1 MSDDLALGNGDNLF
15 GRRQREGI
23 IRLFYAGDVHG
34 SRLCWKKFVNAA
46 AHYPADALIM
56 GGDLTGKA
64 LVPIVRGGD
73 GSCCA
78 RVIGEERVARTAEEL
93 DQMRQAISTGGMY
106 PLVVDEE
113 EALRLEA
120 DPARRD
126 QVFEQALLDELRLWV
141 GLADERLADSDAR
154 AYVIPGNDDPWS
166 IDEVLAGGESVV
178 ACDQRIEIVGCH
190 EMVSF
195 GYSNRTPWKTP
206 RELDEDEIYA
216 RLRHLADQ
224 LEKPE
229 RAIFNV
235 HVPPWESSL
244 DTAFEVDEELRY
256 VTRGGRPH
264 EVPTGSRAVRQV
276 IEETQPVL
284 SLHGH
289 IHESKGTTKI
299 GRTVAI
305 NPGSDYGSGH
315 LDGCLVHLEPERV
328 IGQYLVS
335 G

>member
-1 MSDDLALGNGDNLF
+1 MF
-15 GRRQREGI
+15 RRRQQESI

-64 LVPIVRGGD
+64 LVPIVRLGEGVYR
-73 GSCCA
+73 A
-78 RVIGEERVARTAEEL
+78 RVIGEEREARTAEEL
-93 DQMRQAISTGGMY
+93 DQLQQAISTNGMY
-106 PLVVDEE
+106 SLILDED
-113 EALRLEA
+113 EAARLER
-120 DPARRD
+120 DSKRRGE
-126 QVFEQALLDELRLWV
+126 VFEKVLLDELRLWV
-141 GLADERLADSDAR
+141 ELADERLAGTDTR

-166 IDEVLAGGESVV
+166 VDEVLAGGTNVV
-178 ACDQRIEIVGCH
+178 PCDERIEMVGSH
-190 EMVSF
+190 EMVSL

-216 RLRHLADQ
+216 RLRRLVEQ
-224 LEKPE
+224 LERPE
-229 RAIFNV
+229 RAVLNI

-244 DTAFEVDEELRY
+244 DTAFEVDDELRY
-256 VTRGGRPH
+256 VTKGGRPH
-264 EVPTGSRAVRQV
+264 EVPTGSRAVRQI
-276 IEETQPVL
+276 IEETQPLL

-289 IHESKGTTKI
+289 IHESKGVTRI

-315 LDGCLVHLEPERV
+315 LDGCLVHLGNERV
-328 IGQYLVS
+328 VGQYLVS